1 MTKSSTSPTTD
12 VPESQPRRSSWNWG
26 RALLVLIFR
35 LLLLGVSGSLAAL
48 LGIAIAQLYPGKIT
62 EPPLAEKLLQGS
74 QALTDNFKQVTQS
87 QSSPGTAPGGD
98 SGAAPTDAT
107 PSNPAPIT
115 TLPPAVPS
123 AQSASPSLSDADRQQ
138 AQTELTQL
146 QGELQKLNDR
156 ATALAG
162 RVGGAGATTSLEEQL
177 QTIQHQLDPNAPAP
191 TVSSTQPQNQ
201 SVLAPTTSTLA
212 ENGQL
217 MVTLPSDALF
227 VENQTT
233 LRPETSVLLDT
244 IVTDLRN
251 YPGATIQV
259 AGHTDSQGAGAD
271 DRSRSFEQATAV
283 AQYLSNKLG
292 EDYRWMV
299 LGYGSSR
306 PVADNTSDLNRQ
318 RNRRIEIVIDPQ
330 S

>member
-12 VPESQPRRSSWNWG
+12 VPASQPRRSSWNWG

-74 QALTDNFKQVTQS
+74 QALTDNFKQITQTK
-87 QSSPGTAPGGD
+87 SSPGGVAPGV
-98 SGAAPTDAT
+98 APTNAT

-115 TLPPAVPS
+115 TLPPASPS
-123 AQSASPSLSDADRQQ
+123 AQSASPQLSDADRQQ
-138 AQTELTQL
+138 AQTELSQL

-156 ATALAG
+156 AAVLAG
-162 RVGGAGATTSLEEQL
+162 RVGSSGAATSLEERL
-177 QTIQHQLDPNAPAP
+177 QTIQRQLDPNAPAP
-191 TVSSTQPQNQ
+191 TVSSAQPQNQ

-283 AQYLSNKLG
+283 AQYLSNQLG

>member
-259 AGHTDSQGAGAD
+259 AGHTDSQGA
-271 DRSRSFEQATAV
+271 
-283 AQYLSNKLG
+283 
-292 EDYRWMV
+292 
-299 LGYGSSR
+299 
-306 PVADNTSDLNRQ
+306 
-318 RNRRIEIVIDPQ
+318 
-330 S
+330 